1 MDWLTAMCNLAS
13 HPTVEKWL
21 SWTDTERSI
30 SSPNEP
36 SVETL
41 ERVVELEREVE
52 KEAGVSECAIEGE
65 GQGLTPDLAVAA
77 P

>member
-1 MDWLTAMCNLAS
+1 MLRVDAESDLCL
-13 HPTVEKWL
+13 
-21 SWTDTERSI
+21 
-30 SSPNEP
+30 NEP

-41 ERVVELEREVE
+41 EQAAELEREVE
-52 KEAGVSECAIEGE
+52 KEAEMSDCAIEGE

>member
-1 MDWLTAMCNLAS
+1 LNGTHHTSGTSSLTA
-13 HPTVEKWL
+13 
-21 SWTDTERSI
+21 
-30 SSPNEP
+30 P

-52 KEAGVSECAIEGE
+52 KEVEMSDYAIEGE